1 MKTIFIKD
9 KDVPRNWYLID
20 ATGLPMGRLAAK
32 VASMLRGKNKATYTP
47 HQEMGDN
54 IIIINAE
61 KVAVS
66 GTKESDKIY
75 YHHTGF
81 PGGLKSF
88 TFAKKIERH
97 PEEPLYLAIKGMIP
111 STRLGKKLLK
121 NVKVYAGSDHPHKA
135 QNPQPLKL
143 EF

>member
-20 ATGLPMGRLAAK
+20 ATDLPMGRLAAK
-32 VASMLRGKNKATYTP
+32 VASMLRGKNKPTYTP

-61 KVAVS
+61 KVAVT

>member
-32 VASMLRGKNKATYTP
+32 VASMLRGKNKPTYTP

-61 KVAVS
+61 KVAVT